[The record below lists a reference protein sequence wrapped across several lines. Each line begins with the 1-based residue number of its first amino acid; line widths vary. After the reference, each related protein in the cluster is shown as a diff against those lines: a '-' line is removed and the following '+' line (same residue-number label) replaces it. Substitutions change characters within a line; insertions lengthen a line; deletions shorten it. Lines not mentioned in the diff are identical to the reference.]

1 MVGDAFDGFSGLAAS
16 LLEEIRDEYSEASIV
31 SFINSSPAL
40 NAASLDKSTR
50 EHSNMALTLASLL
63 ETSSL
68 TIPLAPSNLVRASNG
83 RQTIEVSPEVQRLRY
98 VRT

>member
-1 MVGDAFDGFSGLAAS
+1 MAAS

-40 NAASLDKSTR
+40 NAASPDKSTR
-50 EHSNMALTLASLL
+50 EQSNMALMLASLL

-68 TIPLAPSNLVRASNG
+68 TIPLAPSNLLGAANA
-83 RQTIEVSPEVQRLRY
+83 RQTIEVVPEYERLRY
-98 VRT
+98 VHT